1 MKAFAYLRVSSI
13 GQVDGDG
20 WTRQQEACEQYAA
33 AHGLEIKEVFRESMT
48 GKSDMEDR
56 PALAALLAAL
66 EENGVKTVLIEKLDR
81 VARDLLIQETIIGD
95 MQRRGYTVISTMEPD
110 LCSKDPSR
118 VLVRQI
124 FGAIAQYDRAM
135 IVAKTL
141 AARKRIRD
149 RGERCEGRK
158 PFGTRPGEPEML
170 AKMKALRDAG
180 ATFEQIAE
188 SLNRSGSLTRYG
200 KPWLGATIAKILSRV

>member
-1 MKAFAYLRVSSI
+1 
-13 GQVDGDG
+13 
-20 WTRQQEACEQYAA
+20 
-33 AHGLEIKEVFRESMT
+33 
-48 GKSDMEDR
+48 
-56 PALAALLAAL
+56 
-66 EENGVKTVLIEKLDR
+66 
-81 VARDLLIQETIIGD
+81 
-95 MQRRGYTVISTMEPD
+95 
-110 LCSKDPSR
+110 
-118 VLVRQI
+118 
-124 FGAIAQYDRAM
+124 M